1 MKKLLVTFNQFLD
14 LPDEAEVVYVEME
27 GQGPVL
33 DHIFYKGKRLKPE
46 IEYVGYVDAETG
58 RKKGWPGDGWE
69 PLPEDLAQ
77 PLPRE

>member
-1 MKKLLVTFNQFLD
+1 
-14 LPDEAEVVYVEME
+14 ME

-69 PLPEDLAQ
+69 PLPEDLAHEMYDRTTLEDFRILEIYDWHEPKQ
-77 PLPRE
+77 SIH